1 MKKKIDFKFIIAILI
16 AVGGLGYFGY
26 SFIKPIKQQPIP
38 IAKQQVLQISPKD
51 SFLRKEVETTASP
64 NPDVV
69 KEWGEVIFYFLEKGL
84 ALTATGVGVYLSIK
98 QINKKKA

>member
-26 SFIKPIKQQPIP
+26 SFIKPTKQQPV
-38 IAKQQVLQISPKD
+38 QQQILQISPKD
-51 SFLRKEVETTASP
+51 ALTRKQVETVFAP
-64 NPDVV
+64 QPDVV

-98 QINKKKA
+98 QINKKKT